1 MADAELARFLDR
13 FTIEYIRTYGHPIDR
28 VWRAITDPKEF
39 RQWFIP
45 GAIELREGGVY
56 EFKAGDFS
64 GRVEELDPPRK
75 IRFSGGLPGSY
86 FQYELS
92 EVEGGTRMRFV
103 NHFGP
108 ADRYR
113 FDDNDLGGDLPAGPD
128 TPWAPG
134 FVGGWHEYWDALR
147 DHLGGVPIGSL
158 LPHTEFQALAQSWAR
173 DGLNAGLLDAKGA
186 ARLVLQFRR
195 KERWNELNK
204 IYRAYIRDHC
214 PPK

>member
-1 MADAELARFLDR
+1 MAEAELARFIDR
-13 FTIEYIRTYGHPIDR
+13 YTMEYVRTYAHPIER
-28 VWRAITDPKEF
+28 VWRAITEPKEF

-45 GAIELREGGVY
+45 GSIELRTGGAY

-64 GRVEELDPPRK
+64 GTVQEIDPPHK

-86 FQYELS
+86 FQYELT
-92 EVEGGTRMRFV
+92 EVEDGTQMRFV

-108 ADRYR
+108 AERYPT
-113 FDDNDLGGDLPAGPD
+113 DPNDLGGDLPAGLD

-134 FVGGWHEYWDALR
+134 FVGGWHEYWDALG
-147 DHLGGVPIGSL
+147 DFLTGIPIGSR
-158 LPHTEFQALAQSWAR
+158 LPATEFQALAESWAK
-173 DGLNAGLLDAKGA
+173 DGLNAGILDPKGA

-204 IYRAYIRDHC
+204 VYREFIRANC